1 MDTLPTMRGTGTAPR
16 LASFLAALA
25 VLAAAGSVAAHPAA
39 TAPAPAA
46 PVAVEVVVPQAPGL
60 ASAGAPGST
69 APLPLAL
76 AGALVLGAVVAM
88 TRRRPRRALA
98 VGLVLLL
105 AIFAF
110 ENALHSVHHG
120 FDAQQSAECAVAA
133 ASAQLAAVS
142 VDSVVETAFIL
153 AIAGAAAERNLS
165 SPSIRLRGPDQD
177 RAPPVPTV

>member
-1 MDTLPTMRGTGTAPR
+1 MRGTGAAPR

-25 VLAAAGSVAAHPAA
+25 VLGAAGSVDAHPLA
-39 TAPAPAA
+39 TAPTPAA
-46 PVAVEVVVPQAPGL
+46 PVAVEVVVPQASGL
-60 ASAGAPGST
+60 ASAGVPGST
-69 APLPLAL
+69 APLPLAV
-76 AGALVLGAVVAM
+76 AGALVLAAMAAV

-120 FDAQQSAECAVAA
+120 FDAQQSDECAVAA
-133 ASAQLAAVS
+133 ASAQAAVS

-153 AIAGAAAERNLS
+153 AITGAAAEPNLS

-177 RAPPVPTV
+177 RAPPVTTA